1 MLVLGI
7 DPGLAMTGF
16 GLVEESDRK
25 LVLKGVGCIRTP
37 ATLPVAE
44 RLQII
49 FSELTAVLE
58 GQRIAAAAVEQLFFN
73 TNVTTAMAVAQ
84 ARGVILLTLAHQSI
98 PTAEYTPLQV
108 KQALTGF
115 GRADKGQIQRM
126 VQSMLG
132 LKDVIRPDDAAD
144 AVAIA
149 LCHLQSYR
157 FSQAIGKGAKG

>member
-7 DPGLAMTGF
+7 DPGLALTGF
-16 GLVEESDRK
+16 GVVEEINNKVQLQR
-25 LVLKGVGCIRTP
+25 VGCIRTP
-37 ATLPVAE
+37 ATLPAAE

-49 FSELTAVLE
+49 FNELAAVLVE
-58 GQRIAAAAVEQLFFN
+58 GKINTAAVEQLFFN
-73 TNVTTAMAVAQ
+73 TNVTTALAVAQ
-84 ARGVILLTLAHQSI
+84 ARGVILLALANQNI

-132 LKDVIRPDDAAD
+132 LKEIIRPDDAAD

-157 FSQAIGKGAKG
+157 FSQAIGKGGQR

>member
-7 DPGLAMTGF
+7 DPGLALTGF
-16 GLVEESDRK
+16 AMVEERDSK
-25 LVLKGVGCIRTP
+25 LALQGVGCIRTP
-37 ATLPVAE
+37 ATLPAAE

-58 GQRIAAAAVEQLFFN
+58 GHSIAAAAVEQLFFN
-73 TNVTTAMAVAQ
+73 TNVTTAIAVAQ
-84 ARGVILLTLAHQSI
+84 ARGVILLTLAKQNI
-98 PTAEYTPLQV
+98 PVAEYTPLQV

-132 LKDVIRPDDAAD
+132 LKEVIRPDDAAD

-157 FSQAIGKGAKG
+157 FSRAIGKGAKG